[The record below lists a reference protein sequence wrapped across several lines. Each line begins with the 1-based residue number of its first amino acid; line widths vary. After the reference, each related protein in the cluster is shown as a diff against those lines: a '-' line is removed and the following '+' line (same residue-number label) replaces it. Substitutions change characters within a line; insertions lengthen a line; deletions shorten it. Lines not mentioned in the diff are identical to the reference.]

1 MQLLLSLAVVMATL
15 GPIQPQPVP
24 AEVLKQL
31 SLDGEKLV
39 GEELRAALYGVK
51 QMKEVMWRNAQKHQH
66 LMTSLDHSIDKK
78 KGAAQ
83 LARDVTDKL
92 QEAEEQCRDSLKEE
106 WEACRPCLEDA
117 CKTFYTS
124 TCRRGFT
131 SFQAK
136 VENFFRRV
144 SKRFGP
150 REAVPVEEEE
160 LQLQQGPDD
169 SDTAVL
175 RIKDSFSH
183 LVSRVGSVVSRSET
197 LVSRMKDRMDQVLQQ
212 AFLGNTSLLVEEA
225 ASDPYSPARD
235 SGFLQGVGLDEVLD
249 SFFDFGKSVVE
260 EFGAVVT
267 QVFDNLQETVE
278 EQEKRA
284 AANLPGLL
292 RSRNLCRDLRR
303 QTSECWQL
311 QSQCE
316 VCQGDLLSECPS
328 VRELHGELDEASQL
342 VEVSREQYE
351 EILSIV
357 QRHTDETVTWLGSMA
372 DQFGWVARTV
382 ADPGEPNIIFQIT
395 RVAPK
400 GSEANASESET
411 RVEVNIFNSSPLLL
425 SVPGELD
432 LQDPAFIQYVT
443 QEALNKHKAMVRSS
457 DDV

>member
-1 MQLLLSLAVVMATL
+1 MQFLLRLAVVMATL
-15 GPIQPQPVP
+15 GSIQLQTVT
-24 AEVLKQL
+24 EEILNQL
-31 SLDGEKLV
+31 SQDGEKLV
-39 GEELRAALYGVK
+39 GEELRRALYGVK
-51 QMKEVMWRNAQKHQH
+51 QMREVMWRNGQKHEH
-66 LMTSLDHSIDKK
+66 LMTSLSHSIDKK
-78 KGAAQ
+78 KGATQ
-83 LARDVTDKL
+83 LAKDVTDKL

-124 TCRRGFT
+124 TCRRGFS

-150 REAVPVEEEE
+150 REAVPLEED
-160 LQLQQGPDD
+160 LQVQPGPDD
-169 SDTAVL
+169 SDSAVV

-183 LVSRVGSVVSRSET
+183 LVSRVGSVVNRSET
-197 LVSRMKDRMDQVLQQ
+197 LVSRMKDKMDKVLQQ
-212 AFLGNTSLLVEEA
+212 AFLNNTDLLADEA
-225 ASDPYSPARD
+225 TSDPYNPARD

-278 EQEKRA
+278 EQKKRA
-284 AANLPGLL
+284 VDLPRLL
-292 RSRNLCRDLRR
+292 RTRSLCRDLRK

-357 QRHTDETVTWLGSMA
+357 QRHTDETVSWLGSMA
-372 DQFGWVARTV
+372 DEFGWVAGAVT
-382 ADPGEPNIIFQIT
+382 DEGKPSIIFQIT
-395 RVAPK
+395 EVAPK
-400 GSEANASESET
+400 DSDADASESET
-411 RVEVNIFNSSPLLL
+411 RVEVRIFNSSPLLL
-425 SVPGELD
+425 TVPGELD

-443 QEALNKHKAMVRSS
+443 QEALNKHKAMVR
-457 DDV
+457 